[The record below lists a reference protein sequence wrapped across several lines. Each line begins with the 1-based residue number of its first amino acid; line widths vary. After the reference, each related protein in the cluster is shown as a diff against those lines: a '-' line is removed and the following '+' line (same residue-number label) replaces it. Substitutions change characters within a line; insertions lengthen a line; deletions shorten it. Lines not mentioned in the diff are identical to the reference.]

1 MKVNVLPT
9 GETDLREEVVK
20 KVNDTMTDS
29 PH

>member
-1 MKVNVLPT
+1 MKVNILPT

-29 PH
+29 SH